1 MFVGPNLW
9 CRARLVG
16 PLVNTMLSR
25 TSLALALLLGALTA
39 RGTST
44 LVSATDALALCV
56 VALVYDVADHPC

>member
-1 MFVGPNLW
+1 
-9 CRARLVG
+9 
-16 PLVNTMLSR
+16 MLSR

-56 VALVYDVADHPC
+56 VALVYDVVDHPCYGFPSGNSFLGLVLCAYRSR